1 MCGLKTRRALSGII
15 SSAILL
21 TATVLMGMSMVIW
34 SNTNFSSS
42 KTKLVDTYS
51 TKANQL
57 QENISIEKIWFGATP
72 QKFVNIT
79 MTNQSPLSIVVNN
92 VQFSTPSGMTK
103 IPINNQLIMPG
114 KSSSLKLTYSYIVN
128 IPTTVEIFTA
138 RNSTFSTVM
147 LPQ

>member
-1 MCGLKTRRALSGII
+1 MSGLKTRRAISSII

-21 TATVLMGMSMVIW
+21 TATVLMGTGMVSW

-42 KTKLVDTYS
+42 KVELVNTYS
-51 TKANQL
+51 EKANKI
-57 QENISIEKIWFGATP
+57 QENISIEKIWFGTTP
-72 QKFVNIT
+72 QKFVNVT
-79 MTNQSPLSIVVNN
+79 MTNQSPLSIVINQ
-92 VQFSTPSGMTK
+92 VQFSTPSGVTK

-128 IPTTVEIFTA
+128 IPTTVDIFTA
-138 RNSTFSTVM
+138 RNSTFSTVV